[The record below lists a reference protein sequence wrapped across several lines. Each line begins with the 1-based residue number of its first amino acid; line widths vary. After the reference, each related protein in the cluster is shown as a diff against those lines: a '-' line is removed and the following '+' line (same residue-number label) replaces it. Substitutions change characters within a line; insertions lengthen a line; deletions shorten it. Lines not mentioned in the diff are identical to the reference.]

1 MSGKGKRH
9 KNKQRKDKV
18 TQVSDADLEA
28 DFGLDPAE
36 FDSCQKHF
44 IAVRCGKQ
52 EAWESLFE
60 LAATKSS
67 VVARIIMTVCYSDS
81 EIKLV
86 PNEEDMV
93 RRFGKSTVEWLQ
105 HHVHHKHPIV
115 SAYCRYLLAEYSLQ
129 GICMEAN
136 LSQAISLLKSSN
148 AIPCALYKLGRCYQF
163 GLGVPM
169 NIQETTKLYS
179 LAADHQ
185 HPLALNVMGTCYQR
199 GVGVTKC
206 EKLAATYFQLAANQ
220 GLAHAQCNLGD
231 CCMTG
236 VGLGRVDKTEGIK
249 WFQLAARQDCT
260 AALVR
265 LAECYEYG
273 DGVAMNIGRAYC
285 YYSDAKND
293 PNGQAG
299 LARILDSD
307 TSSIQRQSE
316 ALQLFRSSSAL
327 GSPAGQTGLATYYML
342 GKGGLV
348 ACTAEAMR
356 LFRLAMDQDHP
367 DAFYQLG
374 CCYKSG
380 SGVDRDICEAI
391 RLLQLASSKGHE
403 KAKKELAKACFN
415 N

>member
-1 MSGKGKRH
+1 MSGKGKRR

-105 HHVHHKHPIV
+105 DHVHHKHPIV

-129 GICMEAN
+129 GICMDAN

-169 NIQETTKLYS
+169 NILEATKHYA
-179 LAADHQ
+179 LAVDHH

-199 GVGVTKC
+199 GVGVTRD
-206 EKLAATYFQLAANQ
+206 EKLAAKYFQLAANQ
-220 GLAHAQCNLGD
+220 GLANAQCNLGD

-236 VGLGRVDKTEGIK
+236 AGLDRVDKTEGIK
-249 WFQLAARQDCT
+249 WFQRANWQDCT
-260 AALVR
+260 AASVR

-273 DGVAMNIGRAYC
+273 DGVARDISRAC
-285 YYSDAKND
+285 SYYLQATDDDD
-293 PNGQAG
+293 PNVQAG
-299 LARILDSD
+299 LARFHCSD
-307 TSSIQRQSE
+307 SE
-316 ALQLFRSSSAL
+316 ALRLFRSSSAL
-327 GSPAGQTGLATYYML
+327 GSPAGQTGLAACYML

-356 LFRLAMDQDHP
+356 LFRLAMDQGHP

-374 CCYKSG
+374 CCYKNG

-403 KAKKELAKACFN
+403 KAKKELAKAYFN